1 MFFIK
6 KLELTTIDDV
16 KSYVYFT
23 PGLNIIYGESNTGKS
38 LVLDCIDYLL
48 GAKEHRF
55 DNKLKIQSVTL
66 LLDVRGK
73 EVSLSRKIDSNEIEV
88 VSKISEIKSDV
99 YKLYGKKCINSVW
112 LKLMGIKDDTKI
124 LMTLGGRKQRF
135 TVRTICHTFLID
147 ETRIQGTSSILASG
161 SGTNKNVATSTL
173 TALLYMATGKNYIT
187 DELSD
192 DNKTKKIKYAAV
204 KEFVERSLED
214 LEKTKERELCEQDGE
229 TPEILQKKI
238 DKILE
243 DLGATEER
251 NSKLLSKSQKL
262 AKEITK
268 IDSKITEYIVLKD
281 RNSNLLTQY
290 ESDIRRLTFIA
301 EGDIYNESIPVLD
314 VCPFCDGQLS
324 QNQSESCINA
334 AFAEVQKIE
343 TQIKDVKSVQVSI
356 EKQIEELYI
365 ERTAVVREREKIEM
379 VILRKL
385 KPQIKILK
393 TNLQDYAIA
402 LSKHKAVELI
412 NTLSSVLNKELK
424 DIDVEASRDIVFD
437 LRAKIEEVFVNKLE
451 EELKAL
457 LTECNYPKFAN
468 VTFDLNDYDVVVD
481 QHKKSTQGQGFRAL
495 LNTALAISIKNVLD
509 KYHNYQYPVMV
520 IDSPVLSLKENEDA
534 ERIGDTMKIGLFK
547 YFVKYQNG
555 PQMIVIEN
563 EIPKIDYED
572 TNLIKF
578 TKNKENGRYGLIEGY
593 TE

>member
-192 DNKTKKIKYAAV
+192 DNKTKKL
-204 KEFVERSLED
+204 S
-214 LEKTKERELCEQDGE
+214 T
-229 TPEILQKKI
+229 
-238 DKILE
+238 
-243 DLGATEER
+243 
-251 NSKLLSKSQKL
+251 LL
-262 AKEITK
+262 
-268 IDSKITEYIVLKD
+268 
-281 RNSNLLTQY
+281 
-290 ESDIRRLTFIA
+290 
-301 EGDIYNESIPVLD
+301 
-314 VCPFCDGQLS
+314 
-324 QNQSESCINA
+324 
-334 AFAEVQKIE
+334 
-343 TQIKDVKSVQVSI
+343 
-356 EKQIEELYI
+356 
-365 ERTAVVREREKIEM
+365 
-379 VILRKL
+379 
-385 KPQIKILK
+385 
-393 TNLQDYAIA
+393 
-402 LSKHKAVELI
+402 
-412 NTLSSVLNKELK
+412 
-424 DIDVEASRDIVFD
+424 
-437 LRAKIEEVFVNKLE
+437 
-451 EELKAL
+451 
-457 LTECNYPKFAN
+457 
-468 VTFDLNDYDVVVD
+468 
-481 QHKKSTQGQGFRAL
+481 
-495 LNTALAISIKNVLD
+495 
-509 KYHNYQYPVMV
+509 
-520 IDSPVLSLKENEDA
+520 
-534 ERIGDTMKIGLFK
+534 
-547 YFVKYQNG
+547 
-555 PQMIVIEN
+555 
-563 EIPKIDYED
+563 
-572 TNLIKF
+572 
-578 TKNKENGRYGLIEGY
+578 
-593 TE
+593 